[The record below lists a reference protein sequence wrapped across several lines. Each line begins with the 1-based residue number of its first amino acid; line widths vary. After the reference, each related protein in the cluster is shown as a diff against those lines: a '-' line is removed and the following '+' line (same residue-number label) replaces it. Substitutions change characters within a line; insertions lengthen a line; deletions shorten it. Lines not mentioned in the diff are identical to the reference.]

1 MNKAFTNFTW
11 RNEPRI
17 DTPLNE
23 SNLNKINNGLNT
35 VDDRVVAMDTS
46 KANQSD
52 LLKDIK
58 TVTYNSTTG
67 VWKFTHQNGTVD
79 TFDQNI
85 EKIPVSFSMSP
96 DGIITMTTAD
106 GTTYTADIAALINI
120 FYVFRS
126 TNTIAFTTTIQPD
139 GTKVVTANIVPGSIT
154 DSMIQP
160 HYLADIT
167 VQAQSA
173 QASANS
179 ALVSANNANA
189 DALLSQ
195 SFAVGTS
202 GVRPGEAT
210 DNSKYYKEQAG
221 LSASDAAQS
230 KTDAQ
235 DAYTDTLQKYNETVV
250 LKEATEELFEG
261 AESTVNSIIQDAF
274 DSVLPQVNVDL
285 EDGHLYYQGGG
296 FDFEVDQNPS
306 SNTLGH
312 LLWEVSVQ

>member
-67 VWKFTHQNGTVD
+67 VWKFIHQNGTVD

-96 DGIITMTTAD
+96 QGIITMKTAD
-106 GTTYTADIAALINI
+106 GTTYTADIASLINVFYI
-120 FYVFRS
+120 FKDTS
-126 TNTIAFTTTIQPD
+126 TIDFTTTVKSD
-139 GTKVVTANIVPGSIT
+139 GTKEITANIVPGSIT

-160 HYLADIT
+160 HYLADIK

-173 QASANS
+173 QASAND
-179 ALVSANNANA
+179 ALASANSAAA

-195 SFAVGTS
+195 SYAVGGTGIRS
-202 GVRPGEAT
+202 GENT
-210 DNSKYYKEQAG
+210 DNSKYYKEQAA
-221 LSASDAAQS
+221 LSETNVIQLETSVQNLHSDTVI
-230 KTDAQ
+230 KHDETVILKQ
-235 DAYTDTLQKYNETVV
+235 DTQDLFNNAEDTVDTLIAN
-250 LKEATEELFEG
+250 
-261 AESTVNSIIQDAF
+261 AF
-274 DSVLPQVNVDL
+274 DKVSPSAYVDL
-285 EDGHLYYQGGG
+285 TTGELMYQAGR
-296 FDFEVDQNPS
+296 FNFLVDEVQGSTTEGD
-306 SNTLGH
+306 
-312 LLWEVSVQ
+312 LLWEVI